1 MKVLLPEGA
10 ELKGFERELQVV
22 LEEANLA
29 GYALM
34 GFTFREALSAR
45 LHEIDA
51 LIVMEPGVFVCLE
64 AKGYGGKWT
73 GNANEKWFCD
83 GVEIKAV
90 GTNPCK
96 QAENYSYVIKSKLQY
111 RVFKEIEFWVN
122 YFVVAP
128 DSAKFEIKDAAIDRF
143 QPGRSVPI
151 CHVSQIEQ
159 VLGSIKTRE
168 HIVAKVDDLGL
179 LGIISEL
186 TDIPGERLE
195 NLISNNRLPQEDL
208 SEVPSFVIPE
218 EISSP
223 IVDDDPT
230 KSDRVYSNPYEN
242 SSFKESK
249 KSSKSSQKNKSIG
262 VAVALLGIGMVG
274 TCMGPAYHLWNR
286 QSCTVT
292 ETISTEAMQGTCY
305 KDITKTPLVIG
316 ILTPPDQYSQL
327 ATYLKQQLGSRTS
340 DVVIEGGSEVTYQV
354 AQDNIAK
361 ENWDIFFALSPM
373 NGMRAKDNGY
383 RWIAQMFPNFPS
395 TYQSALF
402 VKSNSSIQSIEDVTT
417 STTVAL
423 GDFSSASSF
432 YIPAYD
438 LYGKSMTVTAGNR
451 SSEIKE
457 LVASK
462 SADVGAAV
470 YGTVKDDP
478 RFRIIHVS
486 REIPG
491 SGVYLSSKLPPD
503 IQQKVEKAL
512 MDAPQIIK
520 DKANYGVGNEPSYE
534 ILRSISLRSDEVLS
548 CADFSQNPVQFF
560 CSKSPQG
567 MAEGIVGKIS
577 GFTNESNGITR
588 LRLEQEDGKTCNIL
602 IPLQVL
608 SRVPGGTSPGILNRK
623 RVSVTGTAPKQLV
636 GGMCEIKVS
645 NPNQLTVL

>member
-10 ELKGFERELQVV
+10 ELKGFERELQVA
-22 LEEANLA
+22 LEKANLA

-90 GTNPCK
+90 GTNPYK
-96 QAENYSYVIKSKLQY
+96 QAENYSYIIKSKLQY

-122 YFVVAP
+122 YLVVAP
-128 DSAKFEIKDAAIDRF
+128 DSAKIEIKDAAIDRF

-151 CHVSQIEQ
+151 CHLSQIEQ

-168 HIVAKVDDLGL
+168 HVAAKVGELGL

-195 NLISNNRLPQEDL
+195 SLIRNNRLPQEDL
-208 SEVPSFVIPE
+208 SEVSSFVIPE
-218 EISSP
+218 EISLHT
-223 IVDDDPT
+223 VDDDPT
-230 KSDRVYSNPYEN
+230 KSDRVPSNPHKN

-249 KSSKSSQKNKSIG
+249 ISSKPPRKSKSIS
-262 VAVALLGIGMVG
+262 VAVALLGVGIIG
-274 TCMGPAYHLWNR
+274 TCVGLAYRLWN
-286 QSCTVT
+286 SPLCTVAT
-292 ETISTEAMQGTCY
+292 EVRVQGACY
-305 KDITKTPLVIG
+305 KDITRTPLVIG

-327 ATYLKQQLGSRTS
+327 AAYLKQQLGSQAFN
-340 DVVIEGGSEVTYQV
+340 VVIEGGSEVTYQI

-361 ENWDIFFALSPM
+361 GNWDIFFALSPM

-402 VKSNSSIQSIEDVTT
+402 VKSDSSIQSIEDITT

-462 SADVGAAV
+462 NADVGAAV

-491 SGVYLSSKLPPD
+491 SGVYLSPKLPPD

-512 MDAPQIIK
+512 TDAPQTIK

-548 CADFSQNPVQFF
+548 CADFSKNPVQFF
-560 CSKSPQG
+560 CSKTPQ
-567 MAEGIVGKIS
+567 GIVGKIS
-577 GFTNESNGITR
+577 GFTNESNGTTR

-602 IPLQVL
+602 ISLQVL

-623 RVSVTGTAPKQLV
+623 RVSVTRAAPKQLV
-636 GGMCEIKVS
+636 GGICEIKVS
-645 NPNQLTVL
+645 NPNQLEVL